1 MRDSRLTVHCP
12 NEQHSQQSKLFQFSL
27 NVTNLA
33 YREEFLKHVFGTA
46 MSSPV
51 SVTVANMVMESVEE
65 RALSTYQSPVPFWKR
80 YMDNTVT
87 ALRKECVKAFY
98 SHRNTIKV
106 SIQFTIEET
115 DNTLPFLPTH
125 HKDGSMTTVFCKSMH
140 TVHCSVL
147 CITPHHKVFVART
160 LPY

>member
-12 NEQHSQQSKLFQFSL
+12 NEQHSQQSKLLQFSL

-65 RALSTYQSPVPFWKR
+65 RALSTYQSPSGKGIW
-80 YMDNTVT
+80 
-87 ALRKECVKAFY
+87 
-98 SHRNTIKV
+98 
-106 SIQFTIEET
+106 
-115 DNTLPFLPTH
+115 
-125 HKDGSMTTVFCKSMH
+125 MTQ
-140 TVHCSVL
+140 
-147 CITPHHKVFVART
+147 
-160 LPY
+160 